1 MIRPTG
7 IPFRDRV
14 ARGIGVQVVA
24 FRLGGE
30 LHACDVALVEEVVS
44 RRAVHPLPDV
54 PEHVLG
60 VVSLRGE
67 LLPVLDVAAMLGV
80 SRDGARPAAVLV
92 VDTGDVRVGV
102 AAEAVEEVVDVPGS
116 VIRPAPHGGGERDG
130 FVAGVARL
138 EGALVNLIDLAE
150 LLREQTTHSA
160 GEGA

>member
-14 ARGIGVQVVA
+14 AQGLAVQVVA

-44 RRAVHPLPDV
+44 RRAVHALPDV
-54 PEHVLG
+54 PDHVLG
-60 VVSLRGE
+60 VLSLRGE
-67 LLPVLDVAAMLGV
+67 LVPVLDVAQMLGLV
-80 SRDGARPAAVLV
+80 RAADRPSVVLV
-92 VDTGDVRVGV
+92 VSSGEMRVGV
-102 AAEAVEEVVDVPGS
+102 AAEAVEEVVDVPAGA
-116 VIRPAPHGGGERDG
+116 VRAAPHGGERDG

-138 EGALVNLIDLAE
+138 DGALVNLIDLAE
-150 LLREQTTHSA
+150 MLREQTTHPA